1 MVVTGYFAAME
12 GIQVLQYLVG
22 NDCASK
28 TNQLLLILGLL
39 HIAFQPFVVNWTLF
53 APPYPAALSKL
64 APPFTYPIVHKVVTR
79 LGLAMAGLL
88 VVKTLPAFVALLG
101 AQQLLHD
108 ALAPHL
114 PANVV
119 SVLLTNT
126 CGYPEF
132 GCGAQLCSMTGK
144 YHLAWI
150 APQMGAGYYVPSFFA
165 HFFAMFGPSLLF
177 GSTYHRLLILLLLAS
192 GPLMTEWLVWGG
204 GQDVRRLEW
213 PSIWCLFA
221 VAQVAGILG
230 LEVLSNGLVNGS
242 WTLPSMHT
250 SRADDT
256 ACADGAADT
265 HRAER
270 AGSAAKKQL

>member
-39 HIAFQPFVVNWTLF
+39 HIAFQPFVVNWTFF

-64 APPFTYPIVHKVVTR
+64 APPFTYPIVHK
-79 LGLAMAGLL
+79 
-88 VVKTLPAFVALLG
+88 
-101 AQQLLHD
+101 
-108 ALAPHL
+108 
-114 PANVV
+114 
-119 SVLLTNT
+119 
-126 CGYPEF
+126 
-132 GCGAQLCSMTGK
+132 LCSMTGK

-265 HRAER
+265 HRAEC